1 MEQHTKD
8 NLTASKISPHQKDLK
23 QHHPTADTPG
33 LNDNIQRVATTST
46 GDSSDI
52 KSLEMPITH

>member
-8 NLTASKISPHQKDLK
+8 NVTTASKISPHQKDLK
-23 QHHPTADTPG
+23 QHHPTADTAG
-33 LNDNIQRVATTST
+33 LNDNIQRVVTT